1 MNKINTHKEWILKKN
16 CTLSP
21 KQFGAA
27 ILFVGGLSL
36 IIATMWALQG
46 VWAILPFA
54 LLECLALTVAFFVY
68 SRHATDF
75 EKIVLT
81 TKEIHVEREIGGM
94 SKITSIPRTWARARF
109 KKNEDGGL
117 IFFNSG
123 STELKVG
130 QFVSIKKRELF
141 FDEIKGFL

>member
-1 MNKINTHKEWILKKN
+1 MNNNQKEWVLKKN

-21 KQFGAA
+21 KQFGTA

-36 IIATMWALQG
+36 IIATMWALHG

-54 LLECLALTVAFFVY
+54 LLECLALAIAFFVY

-75 EKIVLT
+75 EKVVLT
-81 TKEIHVEREIGGM
+81 TNEIQVEREIGGM
-94 SKITSIPRTWARARF
+94 TKITSIPRIWARARF
-109 KKNEDGGL
+109 KKNEGDGL

-123 STELKVG
+123 NTELQVG